1 MKLFLRNFIFLIVL
15 AIILIFA
22 RFFIQGSGQHMVFVV
37 VINIWFSI
45 WLLISYSLCS
55 YYFKNALIKSFA
67 IIQKEEGIYSVASI
81 LAADSKMVNL
91 NALGIQRNQIREPP
105 YMHRF
110 FAAQL

>member
-1 MKLFLRNFIFLIVL
+1 MKFFLRNFIFFIVL

-55 YYFKNALIKSFA
+55 YYFKNALLKSIFC
-67 IIQKEEGIYSVASI
+67 SI
-81 LAADSKMVNL
+81 LFLIPTAYFHA
-91 NALGIQRNQIREPP
+91 
-105 YMHRF
+105 YF
-110 FAAQL
+110 FLIELIVYVISVFLLSFYFEEKFR